1 MKLSTTIVRKLLLIR
16 QQNPYHI
23 WRSYWTSTTI
33 LFASNYKYPFLREE
47 RGAIDPFTCF
57 LSVLHTLIRDK
68 KEILSDDNPNVIVKH
83 ISENENFL
91 LMIYMHEILA
101 RLKIRLH
108 SCVYILFVLFPLQS
122 GSTIQSQKRS
132 LEHDL
137 AQNLI
142 LNPISNLT
150 RCS

>member
-1 MKLSTTIVRKLLLIR
+1 M
-16 QQNPYHI
+16 
-23 WRSYWTSTTI
+23 
-33 LFASNYKYPFLREE
+33 
-47 RGAIDPFTCF
+47 
-57 LSVLHTLIRDK
+57 
-68 KEILSDDNPNVIVKH
+68 SDDNPNVIVMH